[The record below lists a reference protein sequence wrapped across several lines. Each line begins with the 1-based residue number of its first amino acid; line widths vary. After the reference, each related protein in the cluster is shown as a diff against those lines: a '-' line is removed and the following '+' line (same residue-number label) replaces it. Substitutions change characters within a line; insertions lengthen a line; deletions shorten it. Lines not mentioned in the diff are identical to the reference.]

1 MNYVNMHLEYSTKVK
16 LIIKNMK
23 KRREKKE
30 TQKQTAQNHDFNMQ
44 WIIFLL
50 IKSFIYEHVRA

>member
-1 MNYVNMHLEYSTKVK
+1 MHLEYSTKVK
-16 LIIKNMK
+16 LIIKKMK

-30 TQKQTAQNHDFNMQ
+30 TQKQTTQNHDFNMQ

-50 IKSFIYEHVRA
+50 IKSFVYEHVRA

>member
-16 LIIKNMK
+16 LIIKKMK

-30 TQKQTAQNHDFNMQ
+30 TQKQTTQNHDFNMQ

-50 IKSFIYEHVRA
+50 IKSFVYEHVRA